1 MGLDVFYLNDI
12 QIKPTCNQWR
22 HMTDNQNVTHKH
34 TMNSLKVYFRNW
46 QKGETIAA
54 FPTAG
59 LHNGKAVIGIYGS
72 ATCFLKK

>member
-12 QIKPTCNQWR
+12 QIKPTCNQRR

-34 TMNSLKVYFRNW
+34 TMN
-46 QKGETIAA
+46 KGETIAA

-72 ATCFLKK
+72 ATCFPKK